1 MHNVSKHFYYIIAM
15 RAAAYGAIEI
25 SEINSEC
32 RGPMLGGKKGCIGT
46 GIRSFLVFV

>member
-1 MHNVSKHFYYIIAM
+1 M

-32 RGPMLGGKKGCIGT
+32 RGPMFGGKKDVGT